1 MSEYVCGLV
10 FSEDRR
16 RVVLIKKTRGPANVV
31 GRWNGVGGRVEPDEM
46 PVVAMAR
53 EFMEETGVATSFSLW
68 RNFMTLT
75 GRDWIVY
82 FFSCFDN
89 AAMAGARTAEEEI
102 VSTHMLRCLPDALV
116 SNLRWII
123 PMALES
129 TVDTTYA
136 VNEA

>member
-16 RVVLIKKTRGPANVV
+16 RVVLIKKTHGPASVV
-31 GRWNGVGGRVEPDEM
+31 GRWNGVGGHVEPGEM

-53 EFMEETGVATSFSLW
+53 EFREEAGVATSFSLW
-68 RNFMTLT
+68 HNFMTLT
-75 GRDWIVY
+75 GRDWIVH

-89 AAMAGARTAEEEI
+89 VVMASARTAEDEI
-102 VSTHMLRCLPDALV
+102 VSTHMLWCLPDELV
-116 SNLRWII
+116 SNLHWII